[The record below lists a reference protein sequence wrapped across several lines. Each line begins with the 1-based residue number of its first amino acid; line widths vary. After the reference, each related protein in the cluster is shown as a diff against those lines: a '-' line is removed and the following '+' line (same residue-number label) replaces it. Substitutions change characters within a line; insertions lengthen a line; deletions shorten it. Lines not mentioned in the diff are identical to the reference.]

1 MEFTI
6 QISCSI
12 SLSVYALL
20 FFKLAW
26 QTFFVNAFHY
36 LADNFVFNLHDS
48 VLLTTVIIKWF
59 KNPKTDYKREA
70 SLCKNKFYFQS
81 KWSYTQLLNHCRIFN
96 TWLAVIL
103 LLVGF

>member
-6 QISCSI
+6 QISCLI

-36 LADNFVFNLHDS
+36 LANNFVFNLHDS
-48 VLLTTVIIKWF
+48 DLLTTVIIKWF

-81 KWSYTQLLNHCRIFN
+81 KWS
-96 TWLAVIL
+96 
-103 LLVGF
+103 

>member
-6 QISCSI
+6 QISCLI
-12 SLSVYALL
+12 SSSVYALL

-48 VLLTTVIIKWF
+48 VLLTPEIITWF

-70 SLCKNKFYFQS
+70 SLCKNKFYFQP
-81 KWSYTQLLNHCRIFN
+81 KWSYTQLLNHCTVVN
-96 TWLAVIL
+96 TRLAVIL